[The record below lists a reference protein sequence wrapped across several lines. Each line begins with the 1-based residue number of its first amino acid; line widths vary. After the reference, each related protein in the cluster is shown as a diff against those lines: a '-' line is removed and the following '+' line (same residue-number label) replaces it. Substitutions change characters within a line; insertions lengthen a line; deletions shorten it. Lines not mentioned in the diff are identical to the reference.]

1 MREPIGAL
9 VAEELRLVHAVPG
22 RVRLHLPGSSGQGLR
37 HAEVQL
43 RQMPGVRSARANP
56 LTGNVLVYFDPAATH
71 EQAVRRAASSS
82 LKEVSEQDEDNRTL
96 DLPPALQERLE
107 EKTRARIAV
116 RGLDRDPGL
125 AHRIVER
132 LEHRPGVQR
141 ATANPLTGRVL
152 VEFVGPASTLDDL
165 LADVAD
171 SELPALPGEDRPTHP
186 LESGPLV
193 RNATRAGAAALGLG
207 FLAVRRLVGAEGPP
221 VQAAGPVAVAGA
233 IGLLQ
238 GFPAALNGLRR
249 MLGPNVVDA
258 GLGTAGVVSLTLA
271 GSPLGLAL
279 GGLQAARLLTEVL
292 ARRAAW
298 RRHESLWER
307 HSLAQPGAVIR
318 VEAGERAPLTAKVR
332 EGIGVAVGRDG
343 LPMVVNP
350 GSTIPAGAP
359 LYGGPFVLDLGSGD
373 PFTPQARPSPI
384 TPSIHT
390 RYLRAMEPLSLAY
403 AVATTLLT
411 RSPAR
416 ALAALLLVN
425 PLPAVVGMGA
435 ANAGASARVLRS
447 GVTVVGTRPD
457 RPVRLPGIL
466 LIDGPRVL
474 TEGFELA
481 GVVPLIEGIE
491 AEEIQARAAA
501 IAVASGSPW
510 HGAFH
515 GASSVP
521 ATDGAFDG
529 RTATAI
535 VEGICHTLGPIED
548 LDQVPAAVLLRH
560 RGDHLLILHREGEP
574 RPLCLLALRPRLA
587 AGVAE
592 LSRVCQRHRV
602 EIGLLTGGNP
612 VTARGVA
619 ERASVSLLE
628 PDDLMKTIRARQA
641 RGTVVAVVSDTAEAA
656 EAFAACD
663 LAIGLAPGGGYLPAR
678 ADLLA
683 PDLGAVAAVMEAGA
697 YREAA
702 VRDAV
707 ALSAAANAVG
717 TVWNFRSRPSI
728 EGTGY
733 AVYLATFG
741 AIASG
746 WTRLRG
752 GERPI
757 PTVSGIADPHPERWS
772 RHSAAAVLKVFDST
786 EAGLTSTQAA
796 ERRQIIAP
804 VPRHNRLLRAVID
817 QLRSPLTGIL
827 AAGAGLSLILGA
839 PADVVMIG
847 AMVVA
852 NAAAGAWQESR
863 ANQAAEAL
871 ARMGTVTTRVLRDG
885 QAKVVPGDE
894 LVPGD
899 VMLLVAGDRVAAD
912 ARLLEAD
919 GLEVDEAS
927 LTGESLPVWK
937 APDGLTDGNRVVLEG
952 SDVVAGTGQAV
963 VVAVGRETRMG
974 ATAAALAIE
983 DSGPSPLDT
992 RLNRMLR
999 QVLPVAAAG
1008 GGIVMG
1014 SGLIRGGSPLAHLA
1028 VGASIAIAAVP
1039 EGLPLLARIGEAA
1052 VARRLS
1058 RRRALVHRLAAVEA
1072 LGRVDVACTDKTGTL
1087 TEGRLKLRLAAD
1099 FTQEF
1104 WLPGTL
1110 PEDLRHVL
1118 LTAVLAG
1125 PHPDALDAAADR
1137 TDVAVVQ
1144 GALEAG
1150 LGDEL
1155 RMEREAHLPFDSAR
1169 SFHAA
1174 VVRGRLCIEG
1184 AAEALVS
1191 RCDWV
1196 RRDGEEY
1203 LLDEAGRDALLTQ
1216 ARHLAA
1222 RGLRVLMVAEGPSDV
1237 PMEDPRRLI
1246 ALGLL
1251 GLSDPLRANVAAAVV
1266 RCHNAGVRVIMITGD
1281 HPATARAIA
1290 DEAGLPTDDDRILT
1304 GVEVAGFDDAELDRR
1319 LKHATIIARAKPL
1332 DKLRIVQGLQRLG
1345 HTVAMTGDGIND
1357 GPALRLADVGVAM
1370 GEGGTEVA
1378 RQAADVVLTDDD
1390 FSTLVEALVEGRSFW
1405 RNLRRALGLLLGG
1418 NLGELG
1424 LQVGVSLLGL
1434 AAPLTSRQILA
1445 VNLITD
1451 VLPALA
1457 VALQQPEHHN
1467 LSGLAR
1473 EGTSALGTP
1482 LRNDILRRG
1491 ATTAAPAL
1499 AAHLIALRFG
1509 GLSLARTVAFASI
1522 VTTQLAQTLDVG
1534 RSEGGL
1540 SRSVLGA
1547 VTGSTG
1553 ILVAT
1558 LAIRPLRAFLMLG
1571 IPGPLGM
1578 ALIGGA
1584 TLAALLL
1591 GRGLASPWSIGL
1603 AGALRPAR
1611 LEERHV

>member
-1 MREPIGAL
+1 MGAL
-9 VAEELRLVHAVPG
+9 VAEEFRLVHAVPG
-22 RVRLHLPGSSGQGLR
+22 RVRLHLPGRSGQGLR
-37 HAEVQL
+37 HAEAQL
-43 RQMPGVRSARANP
+43 RQVPGVRSAQANP
-56 LTGNVLVYFDPAATH
+56 LTGNVLVHFDPIATDEH
-71 EQAVRRAASSS
+71 AVRHAASASS
-82 LKEVSEQDEDNRTL
+82 EEVTGQGEDNRTPA
-96 DLPPALQERLE
+96 LPPALQERQE
-107 EKTRARIAV
+107 GTTRARIAV
-116 RGLDRDPGL
+116 RGLDRDPVL

-141 ATANPLTGRVL
+141 ATASPLTGRVL
-152 VEFVGPASTLDDL
+152 VEFVEPESTLDDL

-171 SELPALPGEDRPTHP
+171 LELPELPGEDRPSHP

-193 RNATRAGAAALGLG
+193 RNAARAAAATLGLG
-207 FLAVRRLVGAEGPP
+207 FLAVRRLVGTEGPP
-221 VQAAGPVAVAGA
+221 VRAAGPVVVAGT
-233 IGLLQ
+233 IGLVQ
-238 GFPAALNGLRR
+238 GFPGALNGLRR

-258 GLGTAGVVSLTLA
+258 GLGAAGIVSLTLA

-279 GGLQAARLLTEVL
+279 GGLQAAQLFTEVR

-307 HSLAQPGAVIR
+307 HSSVQPGAVIH
-318 VEAGERAPLTAKVR
+318 VEAGERVPLTAEVR

-343 LPMVVNP
+343 MPMVVTR
-350 GSTIPAGAP
+350 GSTIPAGASI
-359 LYGGPFVLDLGSGD
+359 YGGGGPFVLELGSGKS
-373 PFTPQARPSPI
+373 FTPRARPIPV
-384 TPSIHT
+384 TPSVHN

-403 AVATTLLT
+403 AVATALLT

-416 ALAALLLVN
+416 AFAALLLVN
-425 PLPAVVGMGA
+425 PLPAVVGAGA

-466 LIDGPRVL
+466 LLDGPRVL
-474 TEGFELA
+474 TDGFELA
-481 GVVPLIEGIE
+481 GVVPLAEGIE
-491 AEEIQARAAA
+491 IDEIRRRAVAVAA
-501 IAVASGSPW
+501 ASGSPW
-510 HGAFH
+510 HGAFPLI
-515 GASSVP
+515 SSVP
-521 ATDGAFDG
+521 ATDGVFDG
-529 RTATAI
+529 RTATAV
-535 VEGICHTLGPIED
+535 VEGMGHTLGPIGEW
-548 LDQVPAAVLLRH
+548 DQLPAAVRLRH
-560 RGDHLLILHREGEP
+560 RGDHLLFLHSERES
-574 RPLCLLALRPRLA
+574 RPLGLLALRPRLA
-587 AGVAE
+587 PGAAE
-592 LSRVCQRHRV
+592 LGRVCRRHQV
-602 EIGLLTGGNP
+602 EIGLLTSGDP
-612 VTARGVA
+612 VAARGVA
-619 ERASVSLLE
+619 QRAAVPLLE
-628 PDDLMKTIRARQA
+628 HDDLVETIRARQA
-641 RGTVVAVVSDTAEAA
+641 RGTVVAVVSDTVEAA

-663 LAIGLAPGGGYLPAR
+663 LAIGLTPVGGHLPAR

-683 PDLGAVAAVMEAGA
+683 PDLNAVAAVVEAGA

-707 ALSAAANAVG
+707 VLSAVANAVG
-717 TVWNFRSRPSI
+717 AVWGFGGRPALARA
-728 EGTGY
+728 GY
-733 AVYLATFG
+733 AAYLATFG
-741 AIASG
+741 ALGTG
-746 WTRLRG
+746 WARLRG
-752 GERPI
+752 GERPGSAA
-757 PTVSGIADPHPERWS
+757 SGMADPHPESWGR
-772 RHSAAAVLKVFDST
+772 RSAADVLHIFDST
-786 EAGLTSTQAA
+786 EAGLTTAQAA
-796 ERRQIIAP
+796 ARRQVAAP
-804 VPRHNRLLRAVID
+804 VLRRNRLLMAVVD

-863 ANQAAEAL
+863 ANQAADAL
-871 ARMGTVTTRVLRDG
+871 ARLGTVNTRVLRDG
-885 QAKVVPGDE
+885 QTLVVPGDE

-899 VMLLVAGDRVAAD
+899 VVLLVSGDRVAAD
-912 ARLLEAD
+912 ARLLEAH
-919 GLEVDEAS
+919 GLEVDEAG
-927 LTGESLPVWK
+927 LTGESLPVPK
-937 APDGLTDGNRVVLEG
+937 APDGPADGSRVVLEG
-952 SDVVAGTGQAV
+952 SDVVAGTGRAV

-974 ATAAALAIE
+974 ATAAALAIDE
-983 DSGPSPLDT
+983 TGPSPLDT

-1008 GGIVMG
+1008 GGIVVG
-1014 SGLIRGGSPLAHLA
+1014 SGLARGGSPLPHLA

-1039 EGLPLLARIGEAA
+1039 EGLPLLARIGEAS

-1058 RRRALVHRLAAVEA
+1058 RHQALVHRLAAVEA

-1087 TEGRLKLRLAAD
+1087 TEGQLKLRLVSDVTREISLPAA
-1099 FTQEF
+1099 
-1104 WLPGTL
+1104 LPA
-1110 PEDLRHVL
+1110 ELRHVL

-1137 TDVAVVQ
+1137 TDVAVAE
-1144 GALEAG
+1144 GAHEAG

-1174 VVRGRLCIEG
+1174 VVRGRFCIEG
-1184 AAEALVS
+1184 AAEVLVP
-1191 RCDWV
+1191 RCDQV

-1203 LLDEAGRDALLTQ
+1203 LLDEAGRDALLKH
-1216 ARHLAA
+1216 ARQLAE
-1222 RGLRVLMVAEGPSDV
+1222 RGLRVLMVAEGPLDT
-1237 PMEDPRRLI
+1237 PMDEPGHLV
-1246 ALGLL
+1246 ALGFL
-1251 GLSDPLRANVAAAVV
+1251 GLSDPLRATVAAAVL

-1290 DEAGLPTDDDRILT
+1290 EEAGLSTDDHRVLT
-1304 GVEVAGFDDAELDRR
+1304 GIEVAGLDDADLDRR
-1319 LKHATIIARAKPL
+1319 LEHATIIARATPL
-1332 DKLRIVQGLQRLG
+1332 DKLRIVEGLQRLG

-1370 GEGGTEVA
+1370 GRGGTEVA

-1424 LQVGVSLLGL
+1424 MQVGVSLLGL

-1457 VALQQPEHHN
+1457 VALQQPEHHD

-1491 ATTAAPAL
+1491 TATAAPAL
-1499 AAHLIALRFG
+1499 AAHLIALRLG
-1509 GLSLARTVAFASI
+1509 GLPLARTVAFASI

-1534 RSEGGL
+1534 RAEGGV

-1547 VTGSTG
+1547 VTGSAG
-1553 ILVAT
+1553 LLIAT

-1571 IPGPLGM
+1571 IPGPLGL
-1578 ALIGGA
+1578 ALVGAA

-1591 GRGLASPWSIGL
+1591 GRGLAFKGSIGRVD
-1603 AGALRPAR
+1603 ASLRAR
-1611 LEERHV
+1611 PTEGSA